1 MNDYNLKRGREI
13 CTATWVR
20 KQYLNIKYS
29 KQTNLIAY
37 HLFNRCKKKNVRM
50 QIQYNLLQSWKSE
63 CSVHLHNW
71 DHKISGLKPL
81 FKKKGDLTQQLNPAS
96 SSRAHRSKSHLIHTN
111 STSINGKKNLMSVHI
126 HTGIGVECLP
136 PSCFPLTQWY
146 LKTFTS
152 HKLLNIEL

>member
-1 MNDYNLKRGREI
+1 MNDYNLKRGKEI

-37 HLFNRCKKKNVRM
+37 HLFNRCKKNVRM

-81 FKKKGDLTQQLNPAS
+81 FKKKGDLTQQLNQRFIKPS
-96 SSRAHRSKSHLIHTN
+96 TQIWYTQIHLIHTN
-111 STSINGKKNLMSVHI
+111 STSINGKK
-126 HTGIGVECLP
+126 TWCQYTY
-136 PSCFPLTQWY
+136 TQ
-146 LKTFTS
+146 
-152 HKLLNIEL
+152 E

>member
-1 MNDYNLKRGREI
+1 MQSSFHTYLQKGLNIYIYIKDVSSWSFKSINESALRFVTVNDYNLKRGREI

-37 HLFNRCKKKNVRM
+37 HLFNRCKKNVRM

-81 FKKKGDLTQQLNPAS
+81 FKKKGDLTQQLNQRFIKP
-96 SSRAHRSKSHLIHTN
+96 
-111 STSINGKKNLMSVHI
+111 STQI
-126 HTGIGVECLP
+126 
-136 PSCFPLTQWY
+136 
-146 LKTFTS
+146 
-152 HKLLNIEL
+152 

>member
-1 MNDYNLKRGREI
+1 MAIFLSNNKKKEFSQSCSLAFILIYKKGKTYIYIKDVSSWSFKSINESALRFVTVNDYNLKRGREI

-81 FKKKGDLTQQLNPAS
+81 FKKKGDLTQQLNQRFIKP
-96 SSRAHRSKSHLIHTN
+96 
-111 STSINGKKNLMSVHI
+111 STQI
-126 HTGIGVECLP
+126 
-136 PSCFPLTQWY
+136 
-146 LKTFTS
+146 
-152 HKLLNIEL
+152 

>member
-1 MNDYNLKRGREI
+1 MAIFLSNNKKKEFSQSCSLAFILIYKMGKTYIYIKDVSSWSFKSINESALRFVTVNDYNLKRGREI

-81 FKKKGDLTQQLNPAS
+81 FKKKGDLTQQLNQRFIKP
-96 SSRAHRSKSHLIHTN
+96 
-111 STSINGKKNLMSVHI
+111 STQI
-126 HTGIGVECLP
+126 
-136 PSCFPLTQWY
+136 
-146 LKTFTS
+146 
-152 HKLLNIEL
+152 

>member
-1 MNDYNLKRGREI
+1 MAIFLSNNKKKKEFSQSCSLAFILIYKKGKTYIYIKDVSSWSFKSINESALRFVTVNDYNLKRGREI

-37 HLFNRCKKKNVRM
+37 HLFNRCKKNVRM

-81 FKKKGDLTQQLNPAS
+81 FKKKGDLTQQLNQRFIKP
-96 SSRAHRSKSHLIHTN
+96 
-111 STSINGKKNLMSVHI
+111 STQI
-126 HTGIGVECLP
+126 
-136 PSCFPLTQWY
+136 
-146 LKTFTS
+146 
-152 HKLLNIEL
+152 

>member
-1 MNDYNLKRGREI
+1 MAIFLSNNKKKKEFSQSCSLAFILIYKKGKTYIYIKDVSSWSFKSINESALRFVTVNDYNLKRGREI

-81 FKKKGDLTQQLNPAS
+81 FKKKGDLTQQLNQHFIKP
-96 SSRAHRSKSHLIHTN
+96 
-111 STSINGKKNLMSVHI
+111 STQI
-126 HTGIGVECLP
+126 
-136 PSCFPLTQWY
+136 
-146 LKTFTS
+146 
-152 HKLLNIEL
+152 

>member
-1 MNDYNLKRGREI
+1 MAIFLSNNKKKKEFSQSCSLAFILIYKMGKTYIYIKDVSSWSFKSINESALRFVTVNDYNLKRGKEI

-81 FKKKGDLTQQLNPAS
+81 FKKKGDLTQQLNQRFIKP
-96 SSRAHRSKSHLIHTN
+96 
-111 STSINGKKNLMSVHI
+111 STQI
-126 HTGIGVECLP
+126 
-136 PSCFPLTQWY
+136 
-146 LKTFTS
+146 
-152 HKLLNIEL
+152 

>member
-1 MNDYNLKRGREI
+1 MGKTYICIYIKDVSSWSFKSINESALRFVTVNDYNLKRGKEI

-37 HLFNRCKKKNVRM
+37 HLFNQWKKKNVRM

-81 FKKKGDLTQQLNPAS
+81 FKKKGDLTQQLNQRFIKP
-96 SSRAHRSKSHLIHTN
+96 
-111 STSINGKKNLMSVHI
+111 STQI
-126 HTGIGVECLP
+126 
-136 PSCFPLTQWY
+136 
-146 LKTFTS
+146 
-152 HKLLNIEL
+152 

>member
-1 MNDYNLKRGREI
+1 MAIFLSNNKKKKNSVNHAVLLSYLFTKWVKHIYIYIKDVSSWSFKSINESALRFVTVNDYNLKRGKEI

-37 HLFNRCKKKNVRM
+37 HLFNQCKKKNVRM

-81 FKKKGDLTQQLNPAS
+81 FKKKGDLTQQLNQRFIKP
-96 SSRAHRSKSHLIHTN
+96 
-111 STSINGKKNLMSVHI
+111 STQI
-126 HTGIGVECLP
+126 
-136 PSCFPLTQWY
+136 
-146 LKTFTS
+146 
-152 HKLLNIEL
+152 

>member
-1 MNDYNLKRGREI
+1 MAIFLSNNKKKKEFSQSCSLAFILIYKKGKTYIYIKDVSSWSFKSINESALRFVTVNDYNLKRGREI

-81 FKKKGDLTQQLNPAS
+81 FKKKGDLTQQLNQCFIKP
-96 SSRAHRSKSHLIHTN
+96 
-111 STSINGKKNLMSVHI
+111 STQI
-126 HTGIGVECLP
+126 
-136 PSCFPLTQWY
+136 
-146 LKTFTS
+146 
-152 HKLLNIEL
+152 

>member
-1 MNDYNLKRGREI
+1 MAIFLSNNKKKEFSQSCSLAFILIYKMGKTYIYIKDVSSWSFKSINESALRFVTVNDYNLKRGKEI

-81 FKKKGDLTQQLNPAS
+81 FKKKGDLTQQLNQRFIKP
-96 SSRAHRSKSHLIHTN
+96 
-111 STSINGKKNLMSVHI
+111 STQI
-126 HTGIGVECLP
+126 
-136 PSCFPLTQWY
+136 
-146 LKTFTS
+146 
-152 HKLLNIEL
+152 

>member
-1 MNDYNLKRGREI
+1 MAIFLSNNKKKEFSQSCSLAFILIYKKGKTYIYIKDVSSWSFKSINESALRFVTVNDYNLKRGKEI

-37 HLFNRCKKKNVRM
+37 HLFNRCKKKKNVRM

-81 FKKKGDLTQQLNPAS
+81 FKKKGDLTQQLNQRFIKP
-96 SSRAHRSKSHLIHTN
+96 N
-111 STSINGKKNLMSVHI
+111 
-126 HTGIGVECLP
+126 
-136 PSCFPLTQWY
+136 TQ
-146 LKTFTS
+146 
-152 HKLLNIEL
+152 I